1 MNFKD
6 CEMSPDGSVTRTF
19 TEVLSITFDTTNGR
33 TVIWPK
39 LLAEIPKAIST
50 IGQFYKKCEIVSAS
64 FLINQDG
71 LVTVYETSQVTGT
84 AVTVSGAILEV
95 VYTGGWIESP
105 PTSSEAVSPTQ
116 FVQNFSTSTSAF
128 HTLEDGTFEI
138 AIRMKVK
145 FSDFNSGIGVPFLKV
160 PKKESQLAQAFSNI
174 QAIQCHNIMK
184 AMCQPKL
191 PPKDDEELNESFIVN
206 PHQGIFKRK
215 HH

>member
-191 PPKDDEELNESFIVN
+191 SPKDDEELNESFIVN